1 MRDRAKIVVNNREV
15 GKRYL
20 GSRLVWE
27 REPTL
32 RLIFQ
37 KDNVKISPFF
47 ISYALE
53 VGANNIPVDRVTHIQ
68 INNKEIFKLK
78 EYKLNKFPS
87 TLLLSE
93 NEVGIEDY
101 FEFNSWYPDQVSKF
115 LYLKL
120 YTSE

>member
-15 GKRYL
+15 AKRYL
-20 GSRLVWE
+20 GSRLVWKA
-27 REPTL
+27 EPTL

-101 FEFNSWYPDQVSKF
+101 FELNSWYPNPGSKVVS
-115 LYLKL
+115 LKL